1 MKCPVCQNV
10 YSYGRMISH
19 LCDGKPSFFG
29 SIFDKRTPEHQWNCT
44 PYPKTTINTC
54 IPSNINKPTLNNLE
68 KTSKLEFLCNVKPSK
83 ILYSWNCQS
92 SQNKEDDD
100 LVLNLTI
107 SDKQLVYE

>member
-19 LCDGKPSFFG
+19 LCGGKPSFFG
-29 SIFDKRTPEHQWNCT
+29 SIFNKRTHEYQWNCT
-44 PYPKTTINTC
+44 PHPKAFNT
-54 IPSNINKPTLNNLE
+54 NL
-68 KTSKLEFLCNVKPSK
+68 SKLTSIEKSSRSELICVDKYSK
-83 ILYSWNCQS
+83 ILYPWNCQLN
-92 SQNKEDDD
+92 QDNEDDN